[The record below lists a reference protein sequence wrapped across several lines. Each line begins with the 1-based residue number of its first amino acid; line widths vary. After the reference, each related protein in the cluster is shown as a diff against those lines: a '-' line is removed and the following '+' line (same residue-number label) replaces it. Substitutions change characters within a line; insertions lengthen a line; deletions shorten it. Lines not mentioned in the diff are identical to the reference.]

1 MAPPL
6 SLATQSSPGIGDR
19 FYFSF
24 GKPVDLKDVSPKD
37 KGACKKAYA
46 SIRKAVEQD
55 LAAFVCWGGL
65 RGFELEWLQQARLED
80 PFRDL
85 LRRQLFERVA
95 SIEGSMRRIPE
106 GPLEGKVVKT
116 YAKRAPSFPVE
127 ELPPPQADSGS
138 DEDEV
143 GSSKLVG
150 RADLVDCFLLG
161 RRVNDRWVMKRHVK
175 SLSHTFKKH
184 RCRPEDVRKIG
195 YTTLYAW
202 VFRRAAKYS
211 KPVSQ
216 ELKPGSMVWCDLRA

>member
-1 MAPPL
+1 MAPPK
-6 SLATQSSPGIGDR
+6 SKASGASKRNPRSPAPQR
-19 FYFSF
+19 
-24 GKPVDLKDVSPKD
+24 
-37 KGACKKAYA
+37 A
-46 SIRKAVEQD
+46 RKAKKVALSKKPGSKRPEK
-55 LAAFVCWGGL
+55 GL
-65 RGFELEWLQQARLED
+65 LIRQPWIDKILKKQKTWELRNRPTNIRG
-80 PFRDL
+80 
-85 LRRQLFERVA
+85 
-95 SIEGSMRRIPE
+95 SIGLM
-106 GPLEGKVVKT
+106 
-116 YAKRAPSFPVE
+116 
-127 ELPPPQADSGS
+127 
-138 DEDEV
+138 EV